1 LILGS
6 TINIKSLRLVG
17 FMIKEFIIYMK
28 KMRGMTMNNDR
39 LKRIIIENIKHLEYK
54 DRVKLLKEL
63 VEMFES
69 EMLIFGESK

>member
-1 LILGS
+1 MRR
-6 TINIKSLRLVG
+6 TI
-17 FMIKEFIIYMK
+17 
-28 KMRGMTMNNDR
+28 MNNDR

-69 EMLIFGESK
+69 EMLIFGETK

>member
-1 LILGS
+1 
-6 TINIKSLRLVG
+6 
-17 FMIKEFIIYMK
+17 MIKEFMIYMK
-28 KMRGMTMNNDR
+28 KMRRTIMNNDR
-39 LKRIIIENIKHLEYK
+39 LKRIIIENIKHLEYN